1 MWRCGCLLFFWSKIR
16 QIRKIRLFCGITY
29 SVAHAAGKAGMAG
42 AVGAFVA
49 NDAVAAYQ

>member
-1 MWRCGCLLFFWSKIR
+1 M
-16 QIRKIRLFCGITY
+16 FCGITY

-49 NDAVAAYQ
+49 NDAVAAYQQFSIALYGDLSVAEAT